1 MDVLELL
8 TLIIKAIPPVFKT
21 VNLIVKQNPKSKRLG
36 KATKNA
42 APATR
47 VSDVFSS

>member
-36 KATKNA
+36 KATKKRRPSNKG
-42 APATR
+42 
-47 VSDVFSS
+47 